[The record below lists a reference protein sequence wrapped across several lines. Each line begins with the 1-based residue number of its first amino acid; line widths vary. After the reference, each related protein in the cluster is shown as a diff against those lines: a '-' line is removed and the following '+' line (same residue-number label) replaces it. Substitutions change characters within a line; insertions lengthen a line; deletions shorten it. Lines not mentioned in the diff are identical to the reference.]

1 VTVVLASGG
10 YPDTYETG
18 FAIDGLDEAESVEGA
33 LIFHAGTAERGGRVV
48 TAGGRVLSV
57 GALGDDVAEARE
69 RAYEA
74 VSRISFDGMR
84 FRSDIAAK
92 AAEGGR
98 A

>member
-1 VTVVLASGG
+1 M
-10 YPDTYETG
+10 
-18 FAIDGLDEAESVEGA
+18 
-33 LIFHAGTAERGGRVV
+33 
-48 TAGGRVLSV
+48 SV
-57 GALGDDVAEARE
+57 GALGDDVAEARA

-92 AAEGGR
+92 AAEGGM